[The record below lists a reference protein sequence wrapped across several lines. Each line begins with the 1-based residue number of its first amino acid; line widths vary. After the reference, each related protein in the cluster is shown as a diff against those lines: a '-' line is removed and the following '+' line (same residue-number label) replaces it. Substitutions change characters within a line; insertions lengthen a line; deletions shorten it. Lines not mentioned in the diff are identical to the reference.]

1 MATPEFHVRYKC
13 EFGQEVY
20 LVGNCSALGNWDV
33 LEGVQL
39 VWSTGHIWEGAVEL
53 PAGLHIQYKYVV
65 RNKDGSVVRWQ
76 EGANVSLELPGG
88 PAEAL
93 ALDVEDSWNKSK
105 QIKRIMA
112 AGTPVRFNIRLK
124 VEFGQQLFVVGSC
137 SSLGGWNIDN
147 AVKLNWQEGHIW
159 EASVELPAGEVVNYK
174 YIVKLTDGTVERWQ
188 PGDNLQMEVPV
199 AQGQS
204 GRRRGVLVL
213 DTWSK
218 ASSKAAKPRS
228 YNRRSP
234 GASWRSTPYSSVP
247 AGASGVA
254 VHTDSPRFE
263 AGANG
268 LDIEDASTAMAA
280 RSYYSMMDPQGQ
292 PLVSSAEVAEST
304 AHIREPERQQHDP
317 SLALNSVMVALQHSA
332 ELDHWVDDPTDPRM
346 LAADRR
352 LAALTASLGTAS
364 GVATAAAMV

>member
-1 MATPEFHVRYKC
+1 MPRHLSFQLHA
-13 EFGQEVY
+13 
-20 LVGNCSALGNWDV
+20 NMV
-33 LEGVQL
+33 LHCGSGVHC
-39 VWSTGHIWEGAVEL
+39 V
-53 PAGLHIQYKYVV
+53 VV
-65 RNKDGSVVRWQ
+65 R
-76 EGANVSLELPGG
+76 
-88 PAEAL
+88 PA
-93 ALDVEDSWNKSK
+93 S
-105 QIKRIMA
+105 
-112 AGTPVRFNIRLK
+112 
-124 VEFGQQLFVVGSC
+124 
-137 SSLGGWNIDN
+137 
-147 AVKLNWQEGHIW
+147 
-159 EASVELPAGEVVNYK
+159 EVVSYK

-199 AQGQS
+199 AQGLS

-218 ASSKAAKPRS
+218 ASSKAAKSRS

-263 AGANG
+263 AGTGAV
-268 LDIEDASTAMAA
+268 DIEDASTAMAA

-292 PLVSSAEVAEST
+292 PFVSSAEVAEST
-304 AHIREPERQQHDP
+304 AHIREPERQQQPDP
-317 SLALNSVMVALQHSA
+317 SLVQLWTDKPRFPQAPRHHQQHQDPWQQQQPEAPRIFVPQPPAGAPSEEYARWQALNSVMVALQHSA

-352 LAALTASLGTAS
+352 LAALTASLGTS
-364 GVATAAAMV
+364 TGVATAAAMV